1 VIGTILTLW
10 LAWQTLSPEAL
21 PHLEAGR
28 QAEKQAH
35 FKVAIA
41 EFRKV
46 TELEPSF
53 AEGFFDLG
61 QACMEDHDYR
71 AAIPPLKRAVELN
84 PNFVPAHRLLGYA
97 LLAQGY
103 AEEAIPHLKQ
113 VQEQASLGI
122 AQLESGKL
130 AEAVTNLQAAL
141 QKHPND
147 QDLLYYLARAS
158 ALLSKQS
165 IDTMLAAHP
174 DSARAHQAL
183 AEKYFALRQMVDA
196 EKHYQEALRIRPDI
210 PDVHLGLG
218 HVYAST
224 SRWPQAEEQFRAE
237 ATLQPGNAETSYRL
251 GYALLQQGKAREAQQ
266 ELQRSNQL
274 QPEMPETLYSL
285 GKASLLASDTAAAE
299 KAWTDLLNIEKDG
312 PFAAQAHFGLASL
325 YRKQGKT
332 GEADKELQEFRRLQ
346 NAVTQ
351 PQSPP

>member
-1 VIGTILTLW
+1 MTRAILALW

-21 PHLEAGR
+21 SHLEAGR
-28 QAEKQAH
+28 QTEKQAH
-35 FKVAIA
+35 FSVAIA

-61 QACMEDHDYR
+61 QAYMERHDYG
-71 AAIPPLKRAVELN
+71 AAIPPLKRALVLK
-84 PNFVPAHRLLGYA
+84 PNFATAHRLLGYA

-103 AEEAIPHLKQ
+103 AEEAIPHLKT
-113 VQEQASLGI
+113 VQEQASIGI

-130 AEAVTNLQAAL
+130 TEAVANLQAAL
-141 QKHPND
+141 QKRPND
-147 QDLLYYLARAS
+147 PDLLYYLARAS

-165 IDTMLAAHP
+165 MDTMLAAYP

-183 AEKYFALRQMVDA
+183 AEKYFAQRQMADA

-218 HVYAST
+218 HVYAAT
-224 SRWPQAEEQFRAE
+224 GRWPQAEEQFRAE
-237 ATLQPGNAETSYRL
+237 AKLRPGNAETSYRL
-251 GYALLQQGKAREAQQ
+251 GYALLQQGKVREAQQ

-274 QPEMPETLYSL
+274 QPDMPETLYSL
-285 GKASLLASDTAAAE
+285 GKASLLATDAAAAE
-299 KAWTDLLNIEKDG
+299 KAWTNLLNIEKDG
-312 PFAAQAHFGLASL
+312 AFAAQAHFGLASL
-325 YRKQGKT
+325 YRKQGKNAQ
-332 GEADKELQEFRRLQ
+332 ADEELQEFQRLQ

>member
-1 VIGTILTLW
+1 MIRTILTLW

-35 FKVAIA
+35 FSVAIA
-41 EFRKV
+41 EFRRV

-61 QACMEDHDYR
+61 QACMEGHDYR
-71 AAIPPLKRAVELN
+71 AAIPPLKRALELK
-84 PNFVPAHRLLGYA
+84 PNFAPAHRLLGYA

-103 AEEAIPHLKQ
+103 AEEAIPHLTQ

-130 AEAVTNLQAAL
+130 AEAVANLQAAL

-158 ALLSKQS
+158 GLLSKQS
-165 IDTMLAAHP
+165 MDTMFAADP
-174 DSARAHQAL
+174 DSARSHQAL
-183 AEKYFALRQMVDA
+183 GEKYFALRQMADA
-196 EKHYQEALRIRPDI
+196 EKHFQEALRIRPDI
-210 PDVHLGLG
+210 PDVHLWLG
-218 HVYAST
+218 HVYAAT

-251 GYALLQQGKAREAQQ
+251 GHALLQQGKAREARE
-266 ELQRSNQL
+266 ELQRCNQL
-274 QPEMPETLYSL
+274 QPNMPETLYSL
-285 GKASLLASDTAAAE
+285 GKASVLAADAAAAE
-299 KAWTDLLNIEKDG
+299 KAWTNLLNIEKAG
-312 PFAAQAHFGLASL
+312 PLAAQAHLGLAGL
-325 YRKQGKT
+325 YRKQGKS

-346 NAVTQ
+346 NAVNQ
-351 PQSPP
+351 AQSPP